1 MRPLT
6 NEETRIFFEKLS
18 KYIGDNIKQLLVRS
32 DGLYCFRYHKDR
44 VYYASEKLLSAASSI
59 PFEGIVSVGT
69 CFGKFTKTKKFH
81 LHITALDFLAPYSPY
96 KIIIKQSSEN
106 SFLYGN
112 HVLKSGMASITD
124 NTPKYQGVIIYSST
138 NIPLGFG
145 VAAKS
150 TTECRV
156 ADPPTIVAFHQADIG
171 EYIRKEDTLT

>member
-1 MRPLT
+1 MKRLVYSLKSCL
-6 NEETRIFFEKLS
+6 NS
-18 KYIGDNIKQLLVRS
+18 DNIKQLLVRS
-32 DGLYCFRYHKDR
+32 DGHYCFRFHKDR
-44 VYYASEKLLSAASSI
+44 VYYVSEKLLVAASSI

-124 NTPKYQGVIIYSST
+124 NTPKYQG
-138 NIPLGFG
+138 GFG